1 MTLGARLR
9 QRLGSLSSGQLKLAA
24 LAVLLLYAII
34 MLWPYLAATL
44 VRGSAVT
51 AWMNLATA
59 PIPGR
64 APVQLPLVGSQVG
77 ADGVIVELINEQLDP
92 GMVPRAEA
100 ALAAAQARSRAAR
113 GYLEGMLEIDGDR
126 RQLMK
131 DYAARFRSELDADIA
146 AREARLGLLRTKVTV
161 AGQLAERTKNVADRG
176 YRSGDY
182 RDDAQIRLA
191 EAEAEMALERIAID
205 QAKGRR
211 AAADSGVFIMQD
223 GSSPNWAYE
232 QRQDAK
238 TEVKRARLTLEEA
251 QSAEQEAERAL
262 AAVRAN
268 YLLQSKAVVKAPAGA
283 TIRSLIIGAG
293 ATVVPG
299 HAVAR
304 WIDCNAIF
312 IDAPVSDAAL
322 PLIPLGSTAEVIIE
336 GEGRWRQ
343 AHVTNIRGAA
353 ETIGAADLAAVAKG
367 RGRGDGQVLLKLE
380 AAREEFE
387 ACPVGQAA
395 YVHFPTAGVLAV
407 LMARLGFR

>member
-1 MTLGARLR
+1 M
-9 QRLGSLSSGQLKLAA
+9 
-24 LAVLLLYAII
+24 LLLYAIA

-146 AREARLGLLRTKVTV
+146 AREARLGLLRTKVAA

-191 EAEAEMALERIAID
+191 ARTPRPRSSAR
-205 QAKGRR
+205 GSRSRR
-211 AAADSGVFIMQD
+211 RNRLSRR
-223 GSSPNWAYE
+223 PNACWLPCAP
-232 QRQDAK
+232 
-238 TEVKRARLTLEEA
+238 TSCCRAR
-251 QSAEQEAERAL
+251 
-262 AAVRAN
+262 
-268 YLLQSKAVVKAPAGA
+268 P
-283 TIRSLIIGAG
+283 
-293 ATVVPG
+293 P
-299 HAVAR
+299 
-304 WIDCNAIF
+304 
-312 IDAPVSDAAL
+312 
-322 PLIPLGSTAEVIIE
+322 
-336 GEGRWRQ
+336 
-343 AHVTNIRGAA
+343 
-353 ETIGAADLAAVAKG
+353 
-367 RGRGDGQVLLKLE
+367 
-380 AAREEFE
+380 
-387 ACPVGQAA
+387 
-395 YVHFPTAGVLAV
+395 
-407 LMARLGFR
+407 